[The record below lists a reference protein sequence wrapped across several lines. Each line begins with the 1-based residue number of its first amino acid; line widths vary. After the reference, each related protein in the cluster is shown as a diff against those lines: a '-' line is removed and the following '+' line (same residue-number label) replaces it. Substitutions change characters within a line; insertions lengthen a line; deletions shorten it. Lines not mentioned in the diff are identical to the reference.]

1 MELFMERDECFGVI
15 LFHVEI
21 VGGLIRPQFNKD
33 KTIRVVSAG
42 VKIIRDTALF
52 GARSGLR
59 YGSLRKNF
67 VTRARL

>member
-1 MELFMERDECFGVI
+1 MKRDERFGMI
-15 LFHVEI
+15 LFHMEI
-21 VGGLIRPQFNKD
+21 MGGLIRPQFNKD
-33 KTIRVVSAG
+33 KSIRVVSAG
-42 VKIIRDTALF
+42 VKVIRDAAFF

>member
-1 MELFMERDECFGVI
+1 MKRDERFGVV
-15 LFHVEI
+15 LFHVKI

-33 KTIRVVSAG
+33 KSIRVVGAG
-42 VKIIRDTALF
+42 VKIIRDTAFF

-59 YGSLRKNF
+59 YGSLRKNC